1 VVYCKRPFFGPRQV
15 IEYLGR
21 YSHKIAISKHR
32 ILGFQNGKVRFSVKD
47 YRQNGQKKTCT
58 LDAPEFLRRFC
69 LHILP
74 KGFTRIRHYGI
85 LASAFKKDHKATI
98 DCQIGEVALEE
109 AEGTVSLFRK
119 CPCCKTGA
127 LHTVARFDQRGP
139 PDYWMDKIRK
149 QPSVHQRV

>member
-1 VVYCKRPFFGPRQV
+1 M
-15 IEYLGR
+15 LH
-21 YSHKIAISKHR
+21 SAW
-32 ILGFQNGKVRFSVKD
+32 GFQNGKVRFSVKD
-47 YRQNGQKKTCT
+47 YRQQGKRKTCE
-58 LDAPEFLRRFC
+58 LEAGEFLRRFS

-98 DCQIGEVALEE
+98 DSQIGEVALEE

-119 CPCCKTGA
+119 CPCCRTGT

-139 PDYWMDKIRK
+139 PTFWVNKIRK
-149 QPSVHQRV
+149 QPSVHQRG